1 MMAPDGISPLARYA
15 ALVAEVPVIRLA
27 EPDAVVLGLR
37 EGQIVQGSVQARG
50 DQFLFQLNGRY
61 FDLPPALQRIAPG
74 DPRWFRVTRQ
84 GDAFVL
90 RLMPVASAHE
100 AVAASAGGL
109 RPVADPGGMAR
120 PSTAQQTEPSVSV
133 RHMGLL
139 SPSPAATGLAAVL
152 APGRLESQLIDLG
165 AVDLARALALSRLRS
180 DGLSATAIEQAV
192 ARAGLWGEAAL
203 ATGRSVQGLD
213 LKILLRQIAR
223 LLASR
228 SFADADDVDDVV
240 DDIERRQLD
249 AVQQSVDGRQAFSVT
264 LPFAD
269 APAVSLRFE
278 RESARERGGEGSYS
292 IDIHVAPPQTG
303 DIWLKTTVVGSNV
316 DVNVWTH
323 RSDIARIAL
332 AEEPELLESLNDAGL
347 SLRAFRVLEGEPP
360 GTSRAQGPPPPLASL
375 GLDFKA

>member
-1 MMAPDGISPLARYA
+1 MAPDGISPLARYA

-27 EPDAVVLGLR
+27 EPDAVILGLR

-84 GDAFVL
+84 GDAFIL
-90 RLMPVASAHE
+90 RLMPAAPGTEPAPLSPIGSRPQTAPTSFATASA
-100 AVAASAGGL
+100 
-109 RPVADPGGMAR
+109 P
-120 PSTAQQTEPSVSV
+120 QQTEPGISV
-133 RHMGLL
+133 RHMSLL
-139 SPSPAATGLAAVL
+139 SPSSAGGGVGAVL

-165 AVDLARALALSRLRS
+165 AVDLARALALSRLRT
-180 DGLSATAIEQAV
+180 DGLSASAIEQAV

-203 ATGRSVQGLD
+203 AAGRSVQGLD
-213 LKILLRQIAR
+213 LKVLLRQIGR

-228 SFADADDVDDVV
+228 SMGDADDVDDVV
-240 DDIERRQLD
+240 DDIERKQID
-249 AVQQSVDGRQAFSVT
+249 AIQQSQDGRQAFSVT

-269 APAVSLRFE
+269 SPAVSLRF
-278 RESARERGGEGSYS
+278 AREAAREKGGEGSYS

-303 DIWLKTTVVGSNV
+303 DIWLKTTVIGTTV

-323 RSDIARIAL
+323 RSDIARLAL
-332 AEEPELLESLNDAGL
+332 AEESELVGSLNEAGL

-360 GTSRAQGPPPPLASL
+360 GGGRAQSAAPTLSSL